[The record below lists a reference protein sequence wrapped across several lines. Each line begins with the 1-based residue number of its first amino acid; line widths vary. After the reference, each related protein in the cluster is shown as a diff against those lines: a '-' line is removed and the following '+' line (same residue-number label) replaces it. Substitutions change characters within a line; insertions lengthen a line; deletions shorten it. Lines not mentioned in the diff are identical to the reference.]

1 MCWLS
6 ISWLL
11 LQPGRTDLALWRS
24 WLEWNIMDAKRR
36 WYLLHS
42 SLANINDDSPLPSLQ
57 ARQRFWQRSCK
68 VRVELV
74 EMTAGEDFLIKLLQ
88 RLQLWKLCNTAE
100 TGVLWRAEQWL
111 ERLCSSRCRHGKDS
125 MVTSPYLQFQR
136 SRYRTGLMWC
146 PTCRRKLGGVQEW
159 QKYRR
164 LKQMI
169 HLGTADLRL
178 LAGYA
183 RCGATVCDL
192 ESSSRQ
198 PYSHYFTVFTEPC
211 IVPLISHAFLRW

>member
-1 MCWLS
+1 MCLRLVPWCYAARSLIRSSQMCWLS

-88 RLQLWKLCNTAE
+88 RLQLWKCSNVVIFCNTAE

-111 ERLCSSRCRHGKDS
+111 ERLCSSRCRHGIFTAWWHRHICSAHEVAIGQAWCDVLHAAGSLGVCKSDRNIEGWS
-125 MVTSPYLQFQR
+125 RWFIWGLQSWGF
-136 SRYRTGLMWC
+136 
-146 PTCRRKLGGVQEW
+146 
-159 QKYRR
+159 
-164 LKQMI
+164 
-169 HLGTADLRL
+169 
-178 LAGYA
+178 
-183 RCGATVCDL
+183 
-192 ESSSRQ
+192 
-198 PYSHYFTVFTEPC
+198 
-211 IVPLISHAFLRW
+211 